1 MTRAKRFAGYSSVL
15 TALYL
20 LAFFSIIPVPLLE
33 EETAQQLLP
42 VIPWWLLVSFGSYS
56 LASLGWGLF
65 TFRDCPDAYEELMRE
80 ITMAK
85 ADLSARGIS
94 VE

>member
-42 VIPWWLLVSFGSYS
+42 VVRLR
-56 LASLGWGLF
+56 
-65 TFRDCPDAYEELMRE
+65 T
-80 ITMAK
+80 
-85 ADLSARGIS
+85 
-94 VE
+94 